1 MKKRLAIGVLAHVD
15 SGKTTLS
22 EAILYL
28 SGEIRTLGRVDR
40 KDAFLDTNEIERS
53 RGITIFSKQAT
64 FSHGE
69 TNFTLLDTP
78 GHVDFSAE
86 TERALS
92 VLDYAILLVSASD
105 GIQSHTASLWKI
117 LEQYNIPTFIFVNK
131 MDMDV
136 ADKESL
142 LLEIKDKL
150 STACIDLSS
159 ALSEG
164 EAEAESLAVCTDE
177 LMNEF
182 FESGAFFYE
191 NITDAVAERK
201 LFPVFFGSALKTEG
215 VAELLVA
222 LDAYTR
228 QSKSRDS
235 FGAKV
240 FKISTD
246 ERGNRLTHLKVTGG
260 KLSVKDI
267 IDGEKIN
274 EIRIYSGLKY
284 KSEQDALSGTVC
296 AVSGLTQTFPG
307 QGLGFECDNSSFT
320 FEPVFSYKVKL
331 EDGYDINTALRN
343 LKKYQEED
351 PQLRTVWH
359 PQLGEIHIQLMGE
372 VQSEVL
378 KCVLKDR
385 FDMTVEFEQGS
396 IIYKETIKN
405 SVLGV
410 GHFEPLRHY
419 AEVHLI
425 LEPGKAGSGIVIDNK
440 CSDDELDK
448 NWQRLIITHLEEKT
462 HLGVL
467 TGAPI
472 TDIKITLVAGRAH
485 KKHTEGGDFRQATY
499 RAIRQGLMQAESV
512 LLEPWYSFSL
522 TLPTSAL
529 GRAMTDIQNMGGK
542 FTPPENREDTSILKG
557 YAPVQ
562 GLCNYSAEVRAYT
575 HGLGILECMPAGY
588 EPCKNQAE
596 IVAATG
602 YDPEQDLENTPDSVF
617 CDHGA
622 GFVVKWNEV
631 HQNMHIEDTRK
642 KAAEEITA
650 VQNAPRRS
658 LNYTDDDELMRIF
671 ERTYGKIQ
679 RKAHTSFKSQKLPE
693 AVAKK
698 YKASTE
704 TKGEYLLVD
713 GYNILF
719 AWFDLT
725 NADNE
730 TLDIAKNYLIN
741 RLSNYKEMR
750 SCEIIIVFDAYKV
763 KGGLGSY
770 ERIGNLDV
778 VYTKEAETADTYIER
793 TARDISKKNYIVKVA
808 TSDRLEQVIIF
819 GSGAFRIS
827 ADEFLKDIELAEEK
841 LNDIMEN
848 LQEHQPLTEIKIK
861 NS

>member
-1 MKKRLAIGVLAHVD
+1 M
-15 SGKTTLS
+15 
-22 EAILYL
+22 
-28 SGEIRTLGRVDR
+28 
-40 KDAFLDTNEIERS
+40 
-53 RGITIFSKQAT
+53 
-64 FSHGE
+64 
-69 TNFTLLDTP
+69 
-78 GHVDFSAE
+78 DFSAE

-92 VLDYAILLVSASD
+92 VLDYAVLLISASD
-105 GIQSHTASLWKI
+105 GIQSHTSALWKV
-117 LEQYNIPTFIFVNK
+117 LQQYNIPTFIFVNK

-136 ADKESL
+136 ADRAAL

-150 STACIDLSS
+150 STACIDLPV
-159 ALSEG
+159 ALTEG
-164 EAEAESLAVCTDE
+164 GNEAESLAVCSDG

-182 FESGAFFYE
+182 FEKRTFS
-191 NITDAVAERK
+191 NDKITDAIAKRK
-201 LFPVFFGSALKTEG
+201 LFPVFFGSALKTQG
-215 VAELLVA
+215 VAELLEA
-222 LDAYTR
+222 LDTYTR
-228 QSKSRDS
+228 QPTCRDV

-260 KLSVKDI
+260 RLCVKDI
-267 IDGEKIN
+267 IGDEKIN
-274 EIRIYSGLKY
+274 EMRIYSGLKY
-284 KSEQDALSGTVC
+284 KSEQEALPGTVC

-307 QGLGFECDNSSFT
+307 QGLGAEQDNSVFT
-320 FEPVFSYKVKL
+320 FEPVFSYKVRL

-385 FDMTVEFEQGS
+385 FDMSVEFEQGG
-396 IIYKETIKN
+396 IIYKETIQN

-419 AEVHLI
+419 AEVHLM
-425 LEPGKAGSGIVIDNK
+425 LEPGKPGSGVVFDSK
-440 CSDDELDK
+440 CSDDHLDK
-448 NWQRLIITHLEEKT
+448 NWQRLILTHLEEKT

-467 TGAPI
+467 TGAPV

-499 RAIRQGLMQAESV
+499 RAVRQGLMQADSV
-512 LLEPWYSFSL
+512 LLEPWYSFTLS
-522 TLPTSAL
+522 LPTLAL

-542 FTPPENREDTSILKG
+542 FTPPENREDISVLKG

-562 GLCNYSAEVRAYT
+562 GLCNYAAEVRAYT
-575 HGLGILECMPAGY
+575 HGLGTLECMPAGY

-596 IVAATG
+596 IVEEIG
-602 YDPEQDLENTPDSVF
+602 YDPEQDLDNTPDSVF

-622 GFVVKWNEV
+622 GFVVKWDDV
-631 HQNMHIEDTRK
+631 HNHMHIEDTRK

-650 VQNAPRRS
+650 AQNAPRRS
-658 LNYTDDDELMRIF
+658 SNYADDEELMRIF

-693 AVAKK
+693 SVAKK
-698 YKASTE
+698 YKAPKE
-704 TKGEYLLVD
+704 TMGEYLLVD

-719 AWFDLT
+719 AWFDLN
-725 NADNE
+725 NADSD
-730 TLDIAKNYLIN
+730 TLDIARNYLIT

-763 KGGLGSY
+763 KGGLGSC
-770 ERIGNLDV
+770 EKIGNLNV

-793 TARDISKKNYIVKVA
+793 TARDISKKNYTVKVA

-841 LNDIMEN
+841 LNNIMEN

-861 NS
+861 SN